1 VFFQHTPTSEKIAD
15 IRFAHQL
22 TRRLAGVRKQGIVQG
37 LYPGGNAQVAI
48 AYENNTPTAI
58 ATPVISTH
66 HAPSLSLHDLRYQ
79 LIEYVMKPVIPDRLP
94 SHQVMDRAGG
104 PKADAGLTG
113 RKIIV
118 GTYDGVGRHGG
129 EAFSGKDPSKVD
141 RSAAYMA
148 CYIAK
153 SVVAAEPA
161 GVCEVQI
168 ASVIGHVRPVYVRVE
183 TVNPGVSNG
192 KISQASREVFD
203 MRPAAIIERLNLP
216 RLTYRATAA
225 YGHFGRPES
234 PWETSNRVVE

>member
-1 VFFQHTPTSEKIAD
+1 VFFQHTLTSEKIAD

-22 TRRLAGVRKQGIVQG
+22 TRRLAAVRKQGIVQG
-37 LYPGGNAQVAI
+37 LCPDGNAQVAI
-48 AYENNTPTAI
+48 GYEHNTPIAI
-58 ATPVISTH
+58 ATLVVSTH
-66 HAPSLSLHDLRYQ
+66 HAPSLSLRDLRYQ
-79 LIEYVMKPVIPDRLP
+79 LIGYVMKPVISDRSP
-94 SHQVMDRAGG
+94 SPQVMDRVGG
-104 PKADAGLTG
+104 SKVDAGLAG

-118 GTYDGVGRHGG
+118 DTYGGVGRHGG
-129 EAFSGKDPSKVD
+129 EAFSGQDLSKVD

-153 SVVAAEPA
+153 SVVAAEPV
-161 GVCEVQI
+161 GICEVQI
-168 ASVIGHVRPVYVRVE
+168 ASVTGHVHPVCVRVE

-225 YGHFGRPES
+225 YGHLGRPES
-234 PWETSNRVVE
+234 PWEASNSVVE